1 MSSQNCSG
9 QTSGLV
15 QFPQPTRP
23 INSYRD
29 MTSSMALPQPT
40 KPISL
45 DNITCTNSEPYLPK
59 TEARLPQ
66 QFVDRVNLAPPT
78 EEEDKEALHGLLEII
93 SELREK
99 VPAKLADHLRDMDGT
114 KALPTVLKGSTASRG
129 LEAVD
134 LSKKLERFKIR
145 TFDSEGVVE
154 EEQKR

>member
-9 QTSGLV
+9 QTSELV

-23 INSYRD
+23 INSYKD

-40 KPISL
+40 RPIIL
-45 DNITCTNSEPYLPK
+45 DNMTCTNSEPYLQK
-59 TEARLPQ
+59 KEARLPQ
-66 QFVDRVNLAPPT
+66 EFVDHVNLAPPT

-129 LEAVD
+129 LEGVD

-145 TFDSEGVVE
+145 TFDSEGVVK